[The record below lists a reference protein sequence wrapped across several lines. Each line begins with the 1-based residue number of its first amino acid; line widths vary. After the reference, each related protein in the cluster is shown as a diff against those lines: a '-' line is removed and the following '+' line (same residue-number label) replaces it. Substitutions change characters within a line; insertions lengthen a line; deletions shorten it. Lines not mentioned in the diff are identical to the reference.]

1 MCQKWNK
8 RRLKIPEDKWKW
20 KYNIWKSVSCS
31 KIITKR
37 EVYSNTGQTQEKVQ
51 INNLI
56 LHLKELGKEE
66 QMNGKN
72 NTNKSGNKWNNTKKI
87 KEKIDENK
95 SIFF

>member
-1 MCQKWNK
+1 M
-8 RRLKIPEDKWKW
+8 
-20 KYNIWKSVSCS
+20 
-31 KIITKR
+31 
-37 EVYSNTGQTQEKVQ
+37 
-51 INNLI
+51 
-56 LHLKELGKEE
+56 HLKELGKDE